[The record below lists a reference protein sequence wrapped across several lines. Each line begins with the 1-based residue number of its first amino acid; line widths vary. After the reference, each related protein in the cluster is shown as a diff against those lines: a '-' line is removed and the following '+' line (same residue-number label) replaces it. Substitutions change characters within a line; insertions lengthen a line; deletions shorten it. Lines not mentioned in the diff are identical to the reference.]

1 MKTVYDFELAARL
14 GSVTEYYFSRKLR
27 EIEEMRLAGA
37 DVLSLGIG
45 SPDLPPHPSVVKRL
59 AEESAKASTHG
70 YQSYRGASELRG
82 ALSAWYK
89 TRFGVELNPENEIL
103 PLIGSKEGV
112 MHTVM
117 TYISKGDKVL
127 VPNPGYPTYSSAVR
141 LAEGEVMEYA
151 LREDN
156 GYMPDLS
163 TLSTEGVKMMIINYP
178 HMPTGAVASKEDL
191 QKIVDWCRK
200 HNILLVNDNPYCF
213 LRNDNPI
220 SLLSVAGAKDVA
232 IELNSLSKSH
242 NMAGWRVGMI
252 GGAKERI
259 DEILRF
265 KSNMD
270 SGMFL
275 PLQLAAATALG
286 LGDEW
291 YEAQNKVYRS
301 REVLAMQIMNTLGL
315 ECRPNQAGLFL
326 WGRVPEGENCY
337 DFCDKLLYDKH
348 IFLTPGG
355 VFGCEGEKYVR
366 ISLCASEEMLQRVLC
381 RIQNAEF
388 KMQN

>member
-1 MKTVYDFELAARL
+1 MKQGYDFDLASRL

-27 EIEEMRLAGA
+27 EIEEMRRGGA
-37 DVLSLGIG
+37 DILSLGIG
-45 SPDLPPHPSVVKRL
+45 SPDLPPHPSVVERL
-59 AEESAKASTHG
+59 AAESAKGSAHG
-70 YQSYRGASELRG
+70 YQSYRGAAELRQ
-82 ALSAWYK
+82 ALSAWYR
-89 TRFGVELNPENEIL
+89 TRFAVELNPESEIL

-117 TYISKGDKVL
+117 TYISKGDRVL

-141 LAEGEVMEYA
+141 LAEGEVVVYLLKE
-151 LREDN
+151 EN
-156 GYMPDLS
+156 NYMPDLES
-163 TLSTEGVKMMIINYP
+163 LPTEGVKMMIVNYP
-178 HMPTGAVASKEDL
+178 HMPTGAVASKEEL
-191 QKIVDWCRK
+191 QRIVDWCRQ
-200 HNILLVNDNPYCF
+200 HHILLVNDNPYCF
-213 LRNDNPI
+213 LRNDAPL
-220 SLLSVAGAKDVA
+220 SLLAIEGAREVA

-242 NMAGWRVGMI
+242 NMAGWRIGMI
-252 GGAKERI
+252 GGDKGRI

-291 YEAQNKVYRS
+291 YDAQNAIYRR
-301 REVLAMQIMNTLGL
+301 REARGLEIMEALGV
-315 ECRPNQAGLFL
+315 ECRPKQAGLFL

-337 DFCDKLLYDKH
+337 DFCDRLLYEKH

-355 VFGCEGEKYVR
+355 IFGSEGERYVR
-366 ISLCASEEMLQRVLC
+366 LSLCASEELLERVLE
-381 RIQNAEF
+381 RI
-388 KMQN
+388 KD